1 MAIRPRSARFQ
12 VYVLR
17 AFVSSESSLRRS
29 CEMQRVG
36 VHTVGQEVTILSLR
50 VWGQVKQVMDEA
62 PGVVC
67 EMMRDAVG
75 GGAYRGGEVC
85 SAMSSV

>member
-1 MAIRPRSARFQ
+1 
-12 VYVLR
+12 
-17 AFVSSESSLRRS
+17 
-29 CEMQRVG
+29 
-36 VHTVGQEVTILSLR
+36 VGQEAEIMSLR
-50 VWGQVKQVMDEA
+50 AWGQVKQVMDEA
-62 PGVVC
+62 PGAVC